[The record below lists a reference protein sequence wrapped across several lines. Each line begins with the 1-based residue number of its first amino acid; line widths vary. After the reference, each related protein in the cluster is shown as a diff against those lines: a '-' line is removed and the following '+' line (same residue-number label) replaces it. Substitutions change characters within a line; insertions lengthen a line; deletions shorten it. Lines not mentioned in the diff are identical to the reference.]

1 MKSLLEDLKKN
12 ISGDVIPFDKGQ
24 ISYETDESIFRISP
38 QVIVC
43 PKNNQDVQ
51 SVIQMATQHSISI
64 TARGG
69 GSGIAGQSIGS
80 GIILDFSKYMNR
92 ILNISEKEAI
102 VEPGV
107 ILTTLNNELYKT
119 KKIFAPDP
127 GSKNYCT
134 LGGMIANNAAGP
146 HALIHGST
154 RNHVNTMRIAQSDGQ
169 TYETHDLPEQ
179 YASLIEEVQK
189 NESLIERSKRNV
201 EKNSSGYHVESLLG
215 SKPNFT
221 KFMVGSEGTLGL
233 VVEATLA
240 LTPLSEKTYFGV
252 FGFASMPE
260 AVKEVIN
267 LRETK
272 PSCIELLDGNILQL
286 MNKVSPSLI
295 QELKLQHAKSALWV
309 EWNHAPSADI
319 QKQTLFFTDGIPTI
333 QKIWAER
340 SLVSKNL
347 HKEAEKQHRKPLRCI
362 EDACV
367 PIAAL
372 TGYTNALTKILR
384 KHDAEGAIFGH
395 IGSGHLH
402 VNPNIRTDIPKLQER
417 IDLLMDDFYDLVLK
431 VGGTISGEHG
441 DGILRIKYAKKQ
453 WKDLWPLFE
462 TIKNQ
467 FDPHSIFN
475 PDKKVSIK
483 TTLQPKLK
491 Y

>member
-12 ISGDVIPFDKGQ
+12 ISGDVIPFDNDQ
-24 ISYETDESIFRISP
+24 ISYETDESIFKISP

-51 SVIQMATQHSISI
+51 NVIEIATQHSVPI

-80 GIILDFSKYMNR
+80 GIILDFSKHMNR
-92 ILNISEKEAI
+92 ILNISEKEVV

-107 ILTTLNNELYKT
+107 ILNTLNNELSKT
-119 KKIFAPDP
+119 KKMFAPDP

-134 LGGMIANNAAGP
+134 IGGMIANNAAGP
-146 HALIHGST
+146 HALIYGST
-154 RNHVNTMRIAQSDGQ
+154 RDHVNTMQIALSDGQ
-169 TYETHDLPEQ
+169 VYETHDLPEQ
-179 YASLIEEVQK
+179 YASLIEEVRK
-189 NESLIERSKRNV
+189 NESLIKRSKRNV

-215 SKPNFT
+215 SKPDFT
-221 KFMVGSEGTLGL
+221 KLLVGSEGTLGL

-240 LTPLSEKTYFGV
+240 LTALPEKTYFGV
-252 FGFASMPE
+252 FGFPNMQK
-260 AVKEVIN
+260 AVGEVAN

-272 PSCIELLDGNILQL
+272 ASCIELLDENILQL
-286 MNKVSPSLI
+286 MNKVNPSLI
-295 QELKLQHAKSALWV
+295 LELKLQSAKSALWV

-367 PIAAL
+367 PISAL
-372 TGYTNALTKILR
+372 MEYTNALTQVLR

-402 VNPNIRTDIPKLQER
+402 VNPNIRTDISKLQER
-417 IDLLMDDFYDLVLK
+417 IELLMDEFYDLVLK
-431 VGGTISGEHG
+431 MGGTISGEHG
-441 DGILRIKYAKKQ
+441 DGLLRIKYAKKQ

-462 TIKNQ
+462 TIKHR
-467 FDPHSIFN
+467 FDPHGIFN
-475 PDKKVSIK
+475 PDKKV
-483 TTLQPKLK
+483 LYQADMHWPKLK
-491 Y
+491 